1 MKQLKKT
8 LAGRLGD
15 LALIAGAALASVGA
29 GMIYFPAGLICAGVL
44 LMVGAVAAGDDK

>member
-1 MKQLKKT
+1 MKQLKRT

-15 LALIAGAALASVGA
+15 FALLTGAALVSVGA